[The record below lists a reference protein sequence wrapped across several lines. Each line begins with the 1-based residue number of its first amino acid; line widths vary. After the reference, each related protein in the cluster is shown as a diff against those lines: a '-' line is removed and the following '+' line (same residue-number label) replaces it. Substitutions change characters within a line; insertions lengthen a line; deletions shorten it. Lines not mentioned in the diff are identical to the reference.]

1 MIGIRSHEQPY
12 DYERALSDAHIE
24 ATGLLVPMA
33 SPIFFVDT
41 ERLIDCALG
50 YRMTT
55 IFKIREMT
63 DRTTDQ

>member
-1 MIGIRSHEQPY
+1 MIGIGSHEQPY

-41 ERLIDCALG
+41 ERLVDCALG
-50 YRMTT
+50 HLMTT
-55 IFKIREMT
+55 IFTIREMI
-63 DRTTDQ
+63 DRMTDQ